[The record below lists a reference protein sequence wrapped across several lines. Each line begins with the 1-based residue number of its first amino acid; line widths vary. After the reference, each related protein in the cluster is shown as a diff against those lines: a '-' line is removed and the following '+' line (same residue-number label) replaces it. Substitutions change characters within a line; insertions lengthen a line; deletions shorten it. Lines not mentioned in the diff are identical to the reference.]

1 MELNKDERRAV
12 AKVNAE
18 LAMGSLNSGDY
29 AAALTHIQRAVLFSA
44 PVPAAPP
51 NPKPVTLPGPT
62 AAIPPGVY
70 YSTERQNFYDFVGVG
85 KGDAFYGTWY
95 HLRAK
100 FPTQP
105 KLVV

>member
-51 NPKPVTLPGPT
+51 NPKPVTLP
-62 AAIPPGVY
+62 AIPPGVY
-70 YSTERQNFYDFVGVG
+70 YSTERQNFYDFDGTG
-85 KGDAFYGTWY
+85 KGDKFYGTWHY
-95 HLRAK
+95 RRAE

-105 KLVV
+105 KPVV